1 MANPFTPEEQAVPP
15 LPGIEAQPSP
25 EEMMAMP
32 EIAPMED
39 MGAPDIQGMAQ
50 AMKAQMAAVV
60 HEKDVEANTANLAT
74 SNNISETE
82 LSRIGQTVCEEYRQ
96 DLSSRSDWEKKYE
109 SALKL
114 ACQTV
119 EAKSFPWKGAA
130 NIKFPLLTTAAIQFS
145 ARAYPALLPGKNIV
159 SCKVTGFDE
168 TGKKVRRA
176 ERVSRHMSYQ
186 ILEEM
191 EEWEEDMDRMLIM
204 LPITGT
210 EFKKTY
216 FDPNVGRNV
225 SVHVLA
231 KDLVVNY
238 WAKSIETASR
248 KTHHVW
254 LTPNEFK
261 ERVNREEFLDI
272 EIGQAQTSQDN
283 LRVVSDQI
291 QGVSP
296 PADDEDAPHLFL
308 EQHRW
313 LDLDNDG
320 YKEPY
325 IVTVHKDSE
334 KVVRIAMRY
343 DEDGIEKD
351 ESGKI
356 ISITPVEYF
365 TKYSFI
371 PSIDGGF
378 YDFGWGLLLG
388 PINETINTTINQL
401 LDAGTLNSM
410 SSGFLSRGI
419 RIRGGNTSFQLGEW
433 KTVDSTGDD
442 LRKGIVQLPVREPSQ
457 TLFQLLGM
465 MVEYGEKMSNQTD
478 ILMGQNPGQNQPATT
493 TMAVIEQGLKVFTA
507 VYKRIYRSLKK
518 EYRKLYRLNR
528 IFLDEKEYF
537 SVIDPNRNEMGEI
550 LRSDYLGD
558 PTDIQPSADPNIASE
573 AQKIARA
580 EALVASLGNGS
591 PADPLQVWKRYY
603 EAIGVQDYETLLPKQ
618 LPPPPPDPKLVEVQM
633 KDAREKAEI
642 GMKAEVDRGRLQM
655 EDRHKEM
662 AHTIEMEKLAIERE
676 RMEMESERVLI
687 EKEKMLLDQENK
699 KFDQELDATKLHV
712 DANNKELDR
721 QMGKESKDSSVNVID
736 SSASGPLR
744 KLEVS
749 VYDMTNNL
757 SEIGN
762 ALSELGKVSS
772 ETMSAITEMSKNDKE
787 YREHVTE
794 LANKIMGKI

>member
-1 MANPFTPEEQAVPP
+1 MIPP
-15 LPGIEAQPSP
+15 LPGVADAQISP
-25 EEMMAMP
+25 EESMMNPAITAMAVGM
-32 EIAPMED
+32 EQGPMFPPGMEGE
-39 MGAPDIQGMAQ
+39 MVPQEPPGSIQ
-50 AMKAQMAAVV
+50 
-60 HEKDVEANTANLAT
+60 DLIFNTENLAA
-74 SNNISETE
+74 SNKATPEE
-82 LSRIGQTVCEEYRQ
+82 LAKIGQTVCEEYRQ
-96 DLSSRSDWEKKYE
+96 DLSSRADWEKRYE
-109 SALKL
+109 QALKL

-119 EAKSFPWKGAA
+119 EAKSFPWKDAA
-130 NIKFPLLTTAAIQFS
+130 NIKFPLLTTASIQFS
-145 ARAYPALLPGKNIV
+145 ARAYPALIPGKNIV

-168 TGKKVRRA
+168 AGKKLRRA
-176 ERVSRHMSYQ
+176 ERISRHMSYQ

-216 FDPNVGRNV
+216 FDPNLGRNV

-254 LTPNEFK
+254 YTPNEFK
-261 ERVNREEFLDI
+261 ERVNRDMFLDI
-272 EIGQAQTSQDN
+272 EIGQAQNSQGG
-283 LRVVSDQI
+283 LRTVSDMI
-291 QGVSP
+291 QGVAP

-313 LDLDNDG
+313 LDLDKDG

-325 IVTVHKDSE
+325 IVTVHKETE
-334 KVVRIAMRY
+334 KVARIAVRF
-343 DEDGIEKD
+343 DEEGIERD
-351 ESGKI
+351 EKGKI

-388 PINETINTTINQL
+388 PINETINTTVNQL
-401 LDAGTLNSM
+401 LDSGTLNSM
-410 SSGFLSRGI
+410 QSGFLSRGI
-419 RIRGGNTSFQLGEW
+419 RVRGGMTSFQLGEW

-442 LRKGIVQLPVREPSQ
+442 LRKGIVQLPVKEPSQ

-518 EYRKLYRLNR
+518 EYQKLYRLNR

-537 SVIDPNRNEMGEI
+537 AILDPNMNEMGEI
-550 LRSDYLGD
+550 LRSDYQGD
-558 PTDIQPSADPNIASE
+558 QTDVKPSADPNIASE

-580 EALVASLGNGS
+580 EAMVASLGNGS
-591 PADPLQVWKRYY
+591 PADPLQIWKRYY
-603 EAIGVQDYETLLPKQ
+603 EAIGVQDYEALLPKEI
-618 LPPPPPDPKLVEVQM
+618 PPPPPDPKLVEVQM
-633 KDAREKAEI
+633 KDAREKSDMQ
-642 GMKAEVDRGRLQM
+642 MKGQIEMSRLQM

-662 AHTIEMEKLAIERE
+662 EHNLEMERIALDKQKLEL
-676 RMEMESERVLI
+676 ESERMMI
-687 EKEKMLLDQENK
+687 DKEKMLLAQENT
-699 KFDQELDATKLHV
+699 KFDQELNATKLHV
-712 DANNKELDR
+712 DANNKEKDR
-721 QMGKESKDSSVNVID
+721 ESKKEEKKDSSINVID
-736 SSASGPLR
+736 SSVSGPM
-744 KLEVS
+744 K
-749 VYDMTNNL
+749 
-757 SEIGN
+757 EIGTAISDIAK
-762 ALSELGKVSS
+762 ALEKVGA
-772 ETMSAITEMSKNDKE
+772 MSAENTKAISQMSNNDDKFRE
-787 YREHVTE
+787 YVSTFVNNVMTKH
-794 LANKIMGKI
+794 